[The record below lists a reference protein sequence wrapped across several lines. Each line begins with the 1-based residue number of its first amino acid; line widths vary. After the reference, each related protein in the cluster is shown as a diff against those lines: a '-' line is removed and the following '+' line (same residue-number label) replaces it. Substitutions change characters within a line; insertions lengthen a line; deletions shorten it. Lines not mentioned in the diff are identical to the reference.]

1 MFATTKEAGQCMG
14 VPDVCNTPSPVGPI
28 PIPYPN
34 FAMCNLAQGGTV
46 SREVKICSKEV
57 LTKKSIIAQT
67 SGDEAGVNNGVVSGT
82 VMGEAKF
89 LTYSSKV
96 YIEGQPIVYQG
107 CQTAHNG
114 NNANCPVGTHM
125 APSQTKVMIGG

>member
-1 MFATTKEAGQCMG
+1 MFATTKESGQCMG

-34 FAMCNLAQGGTV
+34 MAMCNQAKGDTASQ
-46 SREVKICSKEV
+46 EVKICSKEV

-67 SGDEAGVNNGVVSGT
+67 SGDEAGSSNGVVSGT

-89 LTYSSKV
+89 L
-96 YIEGQPIVYQG
+96 
-107 CQTAHNG
+107 
-114 NNANCPVGTHM
+114 
-125 APSQTKVMIGG
+125 MIGG